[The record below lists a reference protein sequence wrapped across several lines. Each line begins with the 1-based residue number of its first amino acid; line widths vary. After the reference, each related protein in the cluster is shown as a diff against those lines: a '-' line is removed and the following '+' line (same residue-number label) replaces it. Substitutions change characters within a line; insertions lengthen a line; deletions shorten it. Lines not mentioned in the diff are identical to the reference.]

1 MIGYG
6 LRMYLWCDYNYF
18 QLRVQILCGGKRRS
32 YEQNQWIGINSAFYV
47 YVYEQIY
54 VVKYI
59 YGSVALLSHFA
70 KCKNGKCENKK
81 CNIFYCIS
89 WWFRQF

>member
-1 MIGYG
+1 MD
-6 LRMYLWCDYNYF
+6 YLCIYDEITIIFDSEFRFY
-18 QLRVQILCGGKRRS
+18 VGGKRRS

-59 YGSVALLSHFA
+59 YGSVTLLSHFA
-70 KCKNGKCENKK
+70 KCKNWKRKNQKCKK
-81 CNIFYCIS
+81 LFCLKLPNS
-89 WWFRQF
+89 SR